1 MTVHNNDVLFNAAC
15 LGIAAGVL
23 HGEDF
28 TQITAA
34 TLAGAEGLAQQATIV
49 AAATAI
55 DPAIPNDSTSAN
67 PMTVV
72 ATGVLNVVPFAG
84 AGTAANLI
92 VYFSKPQL
100 LARLC
105 KAAFAGQNPQAVS
118 GTTGTAAFALLVAGI
133 VAEYNTLMP
142 KLATDP

>member
-1 MTVHNNDVLFNAAC
+1 MHNNDILFNAA
-15 LGIAAGVL
+15 LIGITAGIL
-23 HGEDF
+23 QGSDF
-28 TQITAA
+28 TQISAT
-34 TLAGAEGLAQQATIV
+34 TLASAEGLAQQATIV

-55 DPAIPNDSTSAN
+55 DLAIPNDSTSAN

-72 ATGVLNVVPFAG
+72 ATGVLNVVPFASG

-105 KAAFAGQNPQAVS
+105 KAAFAGQNPQALS
-118 GTTGTAAFALLVAGI
+118 GTTATAAFALLVAGI
-133 VAEYNTLMP
+133 VAEYNTLMA

>member
-1 MTVHNNDVLFNAAC
+1 MHNNDILFNAA
-15 LGIAAGVL
+15 LIGITAGIL
-23 HGEDF
+23 QGSDF
-28 TQITAA
+28 TQISAT
-34 TLAGAEGLAQQATIV
+34 TLASAEGLAQQATIV

-55 DPAIPNDSTSAN
+55 DLAIPNDSTSPN

-72 ATGVLNVVPFAG
+72 ATGVLNVVPFVA

-105 KAAFAGQNPQAVS
+105 KAAFAGQNPQALS
-118 GTTGTAAFALLVAGI
+118 GTTATAAFALLVAGI
-133 VAEYNTLMP
+133 VAEYNTLMA